1 MESMLRIE
9 GIQLEDEGS
18 YSCATRLNGGGV
30 SMSANKTIIVLS
42 NEKDEGMICVTLSKI
57 KNIERGESSFCLKM
71 HKNLWS
77 RSP

>member
-1 MESMLRIE
+1 MLRIE

-42 NEKDEGMICVTLSKI
+42 NEKDEGMILYHCINLCD
-57 KNIERGESSFCLKM
+57 IEQD
-71 HKNLWS
+71 
-77 RSP
+77 